1 MSEITQEEYEA
12 LKAQLAE
19 ANDKASRIEQ
29 NKNDILN
36 EYKAYKQTAAE
47 KEAELEQQR
56 IDQLREKGEEA
67 EALKAEMER
76 SLRLAEQKTDE
87 AEMFMNKTLS
97 SEKKT
102 ATNSILSMFVD
113 KDDDMAVIAS
123 QFTKTEYDTDKG
135 EFVTSFLDRSGNV
148 ISNDVN
154 EWRKNW
160 AEKDPAMQKRL
171 TGSKAS
177 GFDTSSVKPTNTN
190 KQAGAIDMNAKAAEI
205 NAKFGVR

>member
-76 SLRLAEQKTDE
+76 SLRLAEQKAGE

-97 SEKKT
+97 SENKA

-135 EFVTSFLDRSGNV
+135 EFVTLFLDRSGNV
-148 ISNDVN
+148 VSNDVN

-190 KQAGAIDMNAKAAEI
+190 KQAGAIDLNAKAAEI
-205 NAKFGVR
+205 NAKYGVR